1 MLSLAEAQDNF
12 IATINNGPSAL
23 LPDLFSGLPDR
34 VMLGLKAH
42 ANTISHARLIALED
56 SFPRTKM
63 AMGETEFGA
72 LSHSYVETDIAR
84 CANTNLIGA
93 DFADFLAEATVGAQ
107 FVDLVR
113 IEWAYLESYHAAD
126 AQALSLAD
134 IGVID
139 PSGMLNLRIDVH
151 PAAQLVRLT
160 SNRFDLVDEIGVLN
174 DGAILI
180 TRPEVG
186 IALNAVDDIT
196 ALLFDE
202 ALQECKICNLL
213 ELAIEESDE
222 QAALAP
228 IINLIS
234 AGALVQKG

>member
-1 MLSLAEAQDNF
+1 MLSLIEAQDNF

-23 LPDLFSGLPDR
+23 LPGLFAGLPDR

-63 AMGETEFGA
+63 AMGEAEFGA
-72 LSHSYVETDIAR
+72 VSHNYVETDVAR

-93 DFADFLAEATVGAQ
+93 DFADFLAEAAVAAQ
-107 FVDLVR
+107 FVDLSR

-126 AQALSLAD
+126 AQPLSLAD

-139 PSGMLNLRIDVH
+139 SGAMLDLQIDVH
-151 PAAQLVRLT
+151 PAAQLLRLT

-174 DGAILI
+174 DGAVLI

-186 IALNAVDDIT
+186 VALNAVDGIT
-196 ALLFDE
+196 ALLFEE
-202 ALQECKICNLL
+202 ALQGCKICNLL
-213 ELAIEESDE
+213 ALAVEDGEE

-228 IINLIS
+228 IIMLIG
-234 AGALVQKG
+234 AGALIQKG